1 MGFPGDSDSQ
11 ESACGAKDLDLT
23 PGLGKSPGE
32 GNGQIN
38 KDRKIG
44 DLLGPGGI
52 RQLESMGL
60 LLEMMKMF

>member
-1 MGFPGDSDSQ
+1 MEEP
-11 ESACGAKDLDLT
+11 CKGAKWKK
-23 PGLGKSPGE
+23 PGTKKKNTTYDVIPFTWKVH
-32 GNGQIN
+32 NGQIN